1 MPLPYNPYGNI
12 NPYTQAGLMQPQ
24 LQPQTNQNNIIWVQG
39 EAGAKAY
46 PVQPGGSVL
55 LMDSEG
61 EYFYI
66 KTADNVGM
74 PGPLRKFS
82 FEEIIE
88 GQVVTTQETPEYITR
103 EEFEKKIAELSKPRY
118 NNYKK
123 GDRNNE

>member
-1 MPLPYNPYGNI
+1 MPLPYNPYGNV
-12 NPYTQAGLMQPQ
+12 NPYTQAGLV
-24 LQPQTNQNNIIWVQG
+24 QPQTNQNNIIWVQG

-82 FEEIIE
+82 FKEIVE
-88 GQVVTTQETPEYITR
+88 GQEVAEAPDYVTR
-103 EEFEKKIAELSKPRY
+103 EEFEKKIAELSKQRY
-118 NNYKK
+118 NNYRK

>member
-24 LQPQTNQNNIIWVQG
+24 PQTNQSNIIWVQG

-46 PVQPGGSVL
+46 PVQPGGSFL

-61 EYFYI
+61 EFFYI

-82 FEEIIE
+82 FKEIIE
-88 GQVVTTQETPEYITR
+88 GQEVAESPDYVTR
-103 EEFEKKIAELSKPRY
+103 EEFEKKIAELSKQRY
-118 NNYKK
+118 NNYRK

>member
-1 MPLPYNPYGNI
+1 MSLPYNPYGNI
-12 NPYTQAGLMQPQ
+12 NPYTQAGLMQP
-24 LQPQTNQNNIIWVQG
+24 QPQTNQNNIIWVQG

-82 FEEIIE
+82 FEEIVE
-88 GQVVTTQETPEYITR
+88 GQVVTTKETPEYVTR
-103 EEFEKKIAELSKPRY
+103 EEFEKTISELSKPRY

>member
-24 LQPQTNQNNIIWVQG
+24 AQTNQNNIIWVQG

-88 GQVVTTQETPEYITR
+88 GQVVTTQESPEYVTR
-103 EEFEKKIAELSKPRY
+103 EEFEKKIAELSKQRY
-118 NNYKK
+118 NNYRK
-123 GDRNNE
+123 GDRSNE

>member
-1 MPLPYNPYGNI
+1 MPVPYNPYGNL

-24 LQPQTNQNNIIWVQG
+24 PQTNQSNIIWVQG

-61 EYFYI
+61 ECFYI

-82 FEEIIE
+82 FEEIVE
-88 GQVVTTQETPEYITR
+88 GQVVNTQEAPEYITR
-103 EEFEKKIAELSKPRY
+103 EEFEKKIAELSKQRY
-118 NNYKK
+118 NNYRK